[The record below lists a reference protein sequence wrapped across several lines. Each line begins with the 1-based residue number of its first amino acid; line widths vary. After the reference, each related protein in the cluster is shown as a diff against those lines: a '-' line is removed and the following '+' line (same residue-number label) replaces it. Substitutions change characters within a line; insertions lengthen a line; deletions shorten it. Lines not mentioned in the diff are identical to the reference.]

1 MSDSIKK
8 ITKKEQKEMEKQ
20 NLRSFTQRTFET
32 VMEMIPAG
40 TEQLRSK
47 VQVKI
52 TFQNWNRYVRFSSY
66 GQYCNIQIFTNGN
79 IALELYEA
87 LHNKYE
93 KQLFEFSLDEKAQDE
108 FLIHFRK
115 ILSWLIPVF
124 AEMTGYDFHT
134 YMDFVDGEADF
145 ETAYEKIQKA
155 FH

>member
-1 MSDSIKK
+1 MSENIRK

-47 VQVKI
+47 IQVKI

-79 IALELYEA
+79 IVLELYEA
-87 LHNKYE
+87 LHNKYV
-93 KQLFEFSLDEKAQDE
+93 KQLFEFSYDEKAQEE
-108 FLIHFRK
+108 FLSHFRE

-134 YMDFVDGEADF
+134 YMDFVDDETDF
-145 ETAYEKIQKA
+145 ETAYEKVQKA